1 MAEFQKVI
9 SEWNR
14 MCNYYD
20 ECTPCLIRKASGNV
34 VGETTCTLWVRNH
47 PEEIERII
55 MQWAA
60 EHPIKTNGMKFN
72 EVFGYRF
79 ADKIKTPEDIMTWLF
94 EEYKGGQE

>member
-1 MAEFQKVI
+1 MDEFQKVM

-14 MCNYYD
+14 MCHYYD

-60 EHPIKTNGMKFN
+60 EHPIKTNGMRFR
-72 EVFGYRF
+72 EVFGQPY
-79 ADKIKTPEDIMTWLF
+79 EHLF
-94 EEYKGGQE
+94 EANGFIKRWLSQEYKGGQE